1 MTTAVDSQWQVKFEK
16 GLVRDYLREKGQVYL
31 GCSSWRGHFSFWM
44 TPLKLPPHIS
54 VPFVPVDFGN
64 ASGGE
69 SGLIFKKDKDRINT
83 EVSLH
88 NLKGKYKEE
97 YILDFFFFILDFLA
111 EYVCT

>member
-1 MTTAVDSQWQVKFEK
+1 M
-16 GLVRDYLREKGQVYL
+16 
-31 GCSSWRGHFSFWM
+31 
-44 TPLKLPPHIS
+44 
-54 VPFVPVDFGN
+54 DFGN

>member
-1 MTTAVDSQWQVKFEK
+1 MLVVVSLDSS
-16 GLVRDYLREKGQVYL
+16 LR
-31 GCSSWRGHFSFWM
+31 R
-44 TPLKLPPHIS
+44 T
-54 VPFVPVDFGN
+54 
-64 ASGGE
+64 
-69 SGLIFKKDKDRINT
+69 KDRINT